1 MGSVRIGTSGWH
13 YKHWRGLFYPPELKP
28 TDWFDFYANH
38 FDTVEINNTFYR
50 LPLNSTFESWCEK
63 SPRDFLFAVKASR
76 FITHMKKLK
85 EPEASSL
92 KFFDGAERLGEKLGP
107 ILFQLPPRWRLDVE
121 RLSNFLAAMPQGHRY
136 VIEIRDESWM
146 VKEVYDTLSRHNT
159 AFCIHDL
166 ARMQTPL
173 EITADFT
180 YIRFHGPGAAKYAG
194 SYSNEQLYDWAARIK
209 DWRKKLTAVYV
220 YFNNDI
226 GGHAIWNAL
235 KLKELVGARAARLLT
250 PP

>member
-1 MGSVRIGTSGWH
+1 MSGSVWIGTSGWH
-13 YKHWRGLFYPPELKP
+13 YKHWRGLFYPKELKP
-28 TDWFDFYANH
+28 TDWFDFYAKQ
-38 FDTVEINNTFYR
+38 FDTVEINNSFYR
-50 LPLNSTFESWCEK
+50 LPLNSTFESWHDK
-63 SPRDFLFAVKASR
+63 SPQNFLFAVKGSR

-85 EPEASSL
+85 DPASSSL
-92 KFFDGAERLGEKLGP
+92 KFFDGAERLGAKLGP
-107 ILFQLPPRWRLDVE
+107 ILFQLPPRWRVDVG
-121 RLSNFLAAMPQGHRY
+121 RLADFLAAMPQGHHY

-146 VKEVYDTLSRHNT
+146 VKEVYDTLRRYNT

-166 ARMQTPL
+166 ARMQPPL

-194 SYSNEQLYDWAARIK
+194 SYSDQQLRDWAARIR
-209 DWRKKLTAVYV
+209 DWGEKLTAVYA

-235 KLKELVGARAARLLT
+235 KLKELVGARASR
-250 PP
+250 PQ